1 MGVSKNWK
9 KVVDGIKVIVMQK
22 KVFARVHDFLY
33 FCQQHIFEMQC
44 KILLAL
50 CTIQRALKGVCI
62 GVRD

>member
-33 FCQQHIFEMQC
+33 FCQHIFKMQYE
-44 KILLAL
+44 ILLAY
-50 CTIQRALKGVCI
+50 CIIQRALNRVCV
-62 GVRD
+62 GERD